1 MPNRKKACP
10 LGVTKI
16 SLWAKIIDLIK
27 RNKSYTCNCLE
38 NRCAW
43 WDNDCSQCSV
53 NSIND
58 IANVMWNDDRE

>member
-1 MPNRKKACP
+1 MPNKKKACP

-16 SLWAKIIDLIK
+16 ALWAKIIDLIK

-43 WDNDCSQCSV
+43 WDEDCNQCSIKSV
-53 NSIND
+53 NH
-58 IANVMWNDDRE
+58 IADVMRDKNKE